1 MKNTDNNIVVE
12 LSHVS
17 KRIGKSQV
25 LTDINLTISQGQ
37 VFWFLWPNGAG
48 KTTTMK
54 TILGLVTPDTGTV
67 SIFWEKWLSVESKM
81 RIGFMPEN
89 TYLYKYLTWEE
100 FLRFNGKFYGME
112 KTLLE
117 EKITELL
124 ERVWLAKSRKKK
136 LNSYSKGMLQ
146 RIWLAQSILHD
157 PELIFLDEPM
167 SGLDPIGRKMVKDLI
182 IEQWESGKTIFF
194 NTHILSDVE
203 AICDS
208 FAIISGGKIVANM
221 KVSELEET
229 LEDYFMKSIGE
240 WVESK

>member
-1 MKNTDNNIVVE
+1 MNLKHHSIIK
-12 LSHVS
+12 LSQVS
-17 KRIGKSQV
+17 KKIGKSQV
-25 LTDINLTISQGQ
+25 LSDINLTISKGE

-54 TILGLVTPDTGTV
+54 AILGLVKPDAGTV
-67 SIFWEKWLSVESKM
+67 CVFWDEWLSIQSKM
-81 RIGFMPEN
+81 QIGFMPEN

-112 KTLLE
+112 NSILE
-117 EKITELL
+117 EKISGLL

-146 RIWLAQSILHD
+146 RIGLAQSILHD

-182 IEQWESGKTIFF
+182 IELWKSGKTIFF

-208 FAIISGGKIVANM
+208 FAIISGGRIVANM
-221 KVSELEET
+221 KVSELKEP
-229 LEDYFMKSIGE
+229 LEDYFMKNIGE
-240 WVESK
+240 GVESK